1 MQVERSCPSPSPVE
15 PNGAPALARPK
26 ATVAVSDLGLNRVL
40 LLTIACYL
48 VYLFTLSRL
57 TNYGEFVRGFGD
69 NAPYVKISTAIE
81 HWNFSH
87 LEIKLFWGLPYAMAV
102 LSKATG
108 VSDLKSL
115 LFISMV
121 SSLIATLIAYRLWG
135 GWVAGF
141 FAVASREWMERSLLG
156 GAEPLFL
163 ACIFGSFVAA
173 RKQRWLLASLLASL
187 ATIVRPMGIFALLG
201 IGIALLV
208 KRDFRRFTAAVLM
221 GAAIG
226 LLYIL
231 PLVLYLQN
239 PLANVKGYD
248 HADWNGG
255 VPLTIPLVAIT
266 QDALAGRAT
275 KLNLAR
281 TGLWIVVILVS
292 TVAIFGQKSSRE
304 YLRKFPVEGAFFAFY
319 GLLLFTY
326 NSYWARSEFP
336 RFAIPIVPFVI
347 LGLLPWI
354 PKDRRLLWAFGLFS
368 AVLSAVETVGFV
380 QTIGMIRNA
389 L

>member
-1 MQVERSCPSPSPVE
+1 MASESVQIET
-15 PNGAPALARPK
+15 AP
-26 ATVAVSDLGLNRVL
+26 
-40 LLTIACYL
+40 
-48 VYLFTLSRL
+48 TLSVAGKNVSPEPSRGQIL
-57 TNYGEFVRGFGD
+57 WLVVFCYSFYLLVLSLFSNYWEVVGPFGD
-69 NAPYVKISTAIE
+69 NQPYAQISSAIR
-81 HWNFSH
+81 HWDFSQLH
-87 LEIKLFWGLPYAMAV
+87 PKLFWGLPYAMAV

-108 VSDLKSL
+108 ASDLKSL

-121 SSLIATLIAYRLWG
+121 SSFIAIFIAYRLWG

-173 RKQRWLLASLLASL
+173 RRQRWLLASLLASL

-208 KRDFRRFTAAVLM
+208 KRDFRRFIAAVLI
-221 GAAIG
+221 GATIG
-226 LLYIL
+226 FLYIL
-231 PLVLYLQN
+231 PLMLYLGN

-248 HADWNGG
+248 QADWNAGM
-255 VPLTIPLVAIT
+255 PLTIPLVAIAK
-266 QDALAGRAT
+266 DALAGRAT

-292 TVAIFGQKSSRE
+292 TVVILGKKSLRE
-304 YLRKFPVEGAFFAFY
+304 YLRMFPVEGAFFAFY
-319 GLLLFTY
+319 LFFLFTY
-326 NSYWARSEFP
+326 NSYWGWAAFP
-336 RFAIPIVPFVI
+336 RYAIPIVPFVI

-354 PKDRRLLWAFGLFS
+354 PKDRRLLWAFGLLS
-368 AVLSAVETVGFV
+368 AALSAVETVGFV
-380 QTIGMIRNA
+380 RSIEIMRSA